1 MALSVLSD
9 PRPRVRVCPRWH
21 CSGCARGAAE
31 GGKGVT
37 VVGCRC
43 REGLAGGG
51 PLLPHGSP
59 QDTHTCTHAAGA
71 PVLTFSFLALPLPP
85 LLPLTPLSLCLM
97 KSIQASLGSMPCV
110 PSAGG
115 SWNTASRQAGL
126 PPAVGA
132 APALSRQDT
141 FRDVP
146 VRRTGLPHPR
156 GLVLVN
162 TGVLK
167 ASAAPSPS
175 FPPSRRREGDQA
187 ALQPGL
193 RGEEGLG
200 RGWGAGG
207 VEHRAGENPGLAG
220 PPLPASLHRSS
231 LGARQLKSAREEA
244 TVPPG
249 PPVRPPLE
257 WTWVTA
263 ADSTRTGRLGG
274 PAA

>member
-1 MALSVLSD
+1 M
-9 PRPRVRVCPRWH
+9 
-21 CSGCARGAAE
+21 
-31 GGKGVT
+31 
-37 VVGCRC
+37 
-43 REGLAGGG
+43 
-51 PLLPHGSP
+51 
-59 QDTHTCTHAAGA
+59 
-71 PVLTFSFLALPLPP
+71 LTFSFLALPLPP

-132 APALSRQDT
+132 APAPSRQDT
-141 FRDVP
+141 FQDVP

-175 FPPSRRREGDQA
+175 FPPSRHREGDQA

-200 RGWGAGG
+200 RGAPS
-207 VEHRAGENPGLAG
+207 R
-220 PPLPASLHRSS
+220 
-231 LGARQLKSAREEA
+231 
-244 TVPPG
+244 
-249 PPVRPPLE
+249 
-257 WTWVTA
+257 
-263 ADSTRTGRLGG
+263 
-274 PAA
+274 